1 MEDAEEMTDREI
13 ILDSLM
19 EILEKGQY
27 SHLVLRSVLQK
38 YDYLP
43 KQQRSFIK
51 RTCEGTIENKIYI
64 DYVIDSFAKT
74 KTPKMKPLI
83 RTLLRMGTYQILF
96 LDGVPDAAVCNE
108 CVKLATKRG
117 FGPLK
122 GFVNGILRTI
132 ARNKEQ
138 IALPDRE
145 KEPLMYLSVRYSMPL
160 WIVEL
165 WQAQWQQSRGYAQG
179 AA

>member
-1 MEDAEEMTDREI
+1 MTDREI

-74 KTPKMKPLI
+74 KTQKMKPLI

-108 CVKLATKRG
+108 CENLPQSVALAR
-117 FGPLK
+117 
-122 GFVNGILRTI
+122 
-132 ARNKEQ
+132 
-138 IALPDRE
+138 
-145 KEPLMYLSVRYSMPL
+145 
-160 WIVEL
+160 
-165 WQAQWQQSRGYAQG
+165 
-179 AA
+179 

>member
-1 MEDAEEMTDREI
+1 MTDREI

-74 KTPKMKPLI
+74 KTQKMKPLI
-83 RTLLRMGTYQILF
+83 RSCMNRRAM
-96 LDGVPDAAVCNE
+96 AAQNRSGSR
-108 CVKLATKRG
+108 RG
-117 FGPLK
+117 RL
-122 GFVNGILRTI
+122 
-132 ARNKEQ
+132 
-138 IALPDRE
+138 
-145 KEPLMYLSVRYSMPL
+145 
-160 WIVEL
+160 
-165 WQAQWQQSRGYAQG
+165 
-179 AA
+179 

>member
-1 MEDAEEMTDREI
+1 MTDREI

-96 LDGVPDAAVCNE
+96 LDGKTCHKAWLWPAERLC
-108 CVKLATKRG
+108 
-117 FGPLK
+117 
-122 GFVNGILRTI
+122 
-132 ARNKEQ
+132 Q
-138 IALPDRE
+138 
-145 KEPLMYLSVRYSMPL
+145 RYFADDSP
-160 WIVEL
+160 E
-165 WQAQWQQSRGYAQG
+165 
-179 AA
+179 

>member
-1 MEDAEEMTDREI
+1 MTDREI

-83 RTLLRMGTYQILF
+83 RASCAWERIRSCFWTAYRMRQ
-96 LDGVPDAAVCNE
+96 
-108 CVKLATKRG
+108 
-117 FGPLK
+117 
-122 GFVNGILRTI
+122 
-132 ARNKEQ
+132 
-138 IALPDRE
+138 
-145 KEPLMYLSVRYSMPL
+145 
-160 WIVEL
+160 
-165 WQAQWQQSRGYAQG
+165 YAMNV
-179 AA
+179 